1 MIICV
6 QNKEK
11 IMKKIY
17 IAPNMEI
24 IETEAQQLLEAS
36 IPTGSTPTD
45 PASSD
50 APEMD
55 ASDYEF

>member
-1 MIICV
+1 
-6 QNKEK
+6 
-11 IMKKIY
+11 MKKIY
-17 IAPNMEI
+17 FAPNMEI

-55 ASDYEF
+55 DSDDDF

>member
-17 IAPNMEI
+17 FDPDMEI
-24 IETEAQQLLEAS
+24 LDAETQQILAAS
-36 IPTGSTPTD
+36 LPTGD
-45 PASSD
+45 YEGGGVG
-50 APEMD
+50 APEMED
-55 ASDYEF
+55 DSDYDF